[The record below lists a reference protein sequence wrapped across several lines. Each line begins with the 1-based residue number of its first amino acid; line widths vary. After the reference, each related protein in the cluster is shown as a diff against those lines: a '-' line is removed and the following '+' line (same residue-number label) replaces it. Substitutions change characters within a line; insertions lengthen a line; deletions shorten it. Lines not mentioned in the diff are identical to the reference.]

1 MDFTYTTR
9 QRELKER
16 AASLT
21 KVIMEYEDECEANN
35 GLSPAMHATLRQAVL
50 DHGLQ
55 AINMPVEWGGA
66 GLSILE
72 QVIVQEE
79 LGRLTGALWD
89 VVWRPA
95 NALRACTPAQRER
108 YLVPDIRGE
117 RRDAVAVT
125 EAGAGSDPQA
135 LTTTAVA
142 DGDSYVLNGEKWF
155 VTVGDVADFIIVLAL
170 VDGAPTTFL
179 VDKDLP
185 GVRINRVPRFT
196 HTFVYEHPEFAFSDV
211 RVGADCRL
219 GAVGQGYD
227 LIRDWFVEER
237 LMIAARTVGAA
248 ARATELAAEYA
259 NGRVQ
264 FGQPIS
270 RFQLVQAMLAD
281 NVVDVATNRALVYQ
295 IAWEADQGVDRKTLH
310 AKAAVVKLS
319 ASEAA
324 GRSADRAVQIFGGR
338 GYMRE
343 NPVERLFR
351 ELRVDRIWEGTSEIQ
366 RVIIGNEIVKRG
378 VGAVLAYPDVAPS

>member
-1 MDFTYTTR
+1 MDFTYTPR
-9 QRELKER
+9 QRELKAR
-16 AASLT
+16 AAALAET
-21 KVIMEYEDECEANN
+21 ITPYEDDCELNN
-35 GLSPAMHATLRQAVL
+35 GLPPEVHAKLRQAVL
-50 DHGLQ
+50 DNGLQ

-79 LGRLTGALWD
+79 LGTLTGALWD

-108 YLVPDIRGE
+108 FLLPAIRGE

-125 EAGAGSDPQA
+125 EADAGSDPQS
-135 LTTTAVA
+135 LRTTAVR
-142 DGDSYVLNGEKWF
+142 DGDGYVLDGEKWF

-179 VDKDLP
+179 VDKDSP
-185 GVRINRVPRFT
+185 GVQITRVPRFT
-196 HTFVYEHPEFAFSDV
+196 HTFVYEHPEMRFDGV
-211 RVGADCRL
+211 RVGADCML
-219 GAVGQGYD
+219 GDIGQGYD

-237 LMIAARTVGAA
+237 LMIGARTIGAA
-248 ARATELAAEYA
+248 ARATRLAAAWA

-264 FGQPIS
+264 FGTPIS
-270 RFQLVQAMLAD
+270 HFQLVQAMLAD
-281 NVVDVATNRALVYQ
+281 NVVDVTTNRLFVYQ
-295 IAWEADQGVDRKTLH
+295 VAWEADQGADRKTLH
-310 AKAAVVKLS
+310 AKAAVAKLA

-324 GRSADRAVQIFGGR
+324 GRAADRAVQVFGGR
-338 GYMRE
+338 GYMRD

-378 VGAVLAYPDVAPS
+378 VDRVLSFPGGG